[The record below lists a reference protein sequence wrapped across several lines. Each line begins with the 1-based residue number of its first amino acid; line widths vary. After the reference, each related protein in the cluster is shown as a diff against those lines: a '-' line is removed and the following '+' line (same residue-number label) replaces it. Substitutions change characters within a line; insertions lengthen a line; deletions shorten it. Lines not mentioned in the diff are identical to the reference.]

1 MKHTTSKQLIKSVKA
16 ILIIITMTLGIT
28 PLIAQEH
35 DMNASNKKADHIM
48 VKPDN
53 VKWGDAPTS
62 IPAGAKASVIEGDPK
77 AAGLFT
83 MRLSLPAGYLI
94 PAHWHPADEHVTVL
108 SGALY
113 MGVGDKYDESKLQ
126 SLPAGSFAMMVTG
139 TRHYAATKE
148 ATVIQLH
155 GMGPWGIHYVN
166 PADDPRNK

>member
-1 MKHTTSKQLIKSVKA
+1 MKHTPSVKLLLLFVA
-16 ILIIITMTLGIT
+16 ITFGIISVA
-28 PLIAQEH
+28 AQEH
-35 DMNASNKKADHIM
+35 DMKPSDKKADHIM

-53 VKWGDAPTS
+53 VKWMDGPTS
-62 IPAGAKASVIEGDPK
+62 IPAGAKAAVIEGDPK
-77 AAGLFT
+77 AVGLFT
-83 MRLSLPAGYLI
+83 MRLSLPAGYKI

-126 SLPAGSFAMMVTG
+126 ALPVGSFAMMVTG
-139 TRHYAATKE
+139 TRHYASTKE